1 MDLNAIRKRLGQLQT
16 TNNRTSSLWKPQ
28 PGKTQIRVV
37 PYEFNKD
44 NPFIEL
50 FFHYNLNNRSYLSPI
65 SFGRPDPIEEFA
77 QKLKGS
83 GNKEDYQLSKKLEAK
98 MRTFAPVIVRGEES
112 QGVKFWGFGKTVY
125 QELLSIIAD
134 PDYGDITDPKNGR
147 DVTLEFKTAEETGA
161 SFPSTSIRV
170 KPNQT
175 PITEDSN
182 VLERIK
188 ETQKE
193 ITDIYQELSY
203 EELTNVLNEWLNPDE
218 ESTEETSVKEQP
230 KSENEFDKKLA
241 EDKAKKESANKVQDA
256 SQQFDDLFNN

>member
-1 MDLNAIRKRLGQLQT
+1 MDLNAIRKRLNQLQT

-28 PGKTQIRVV
+28 PGKTQIRIV

-77 QKLKGS
+77 QKLKAS

-134 PDYGDITDPKNGR
+134 PDYGDITDAVNGR
-147 DVTLEFKTAEETGA
+147 DVSVEFISAEESGA
-161 SFPSTSIRV
+161 SFPKTNIRV

-175 PITEDSN
+175 PISDEPS
-182 VLERIK
+182 VLEK
-188 ETQKE
+188 VKTSQKD
-193 ITDIYQELSY
+193 ITEIYQEQSY
-203 EELTNVLNEWLNPDE
+203 EDLTNVLNEWLNPSEEPAEEEKEDTVSTSDLQTSKVKDTSEAFDE
-218 ESTEETSVKEQP
+218 
-230 KSENEFDKKLA
+230 
-241 EDKAKKESANKVQDA
+241 
-256 SQQFDDLFNN
+256 LFNS

>member
-1 MDLNAIRKRLGQLQT
+1 MDLNAIKKRLNQLQT

-28 PGKTQIRVV
+28 PGKTQIRIV
-37 PYEFNKD
+37 PYAFNKD

-83 GNKEDYQLSKKLEAK
+83 GSKEDYQLSRKLEAK
-98 MRTFAPVIVRGEES
+98 MRTFAPVVVRGEEK

-134 PDYGDITDPKNGR
+134 PDYGDITDPVNGR
-147 DVTLEFKTAEETGA
+147 DVVVEFITAEERGA
-161 SFPSTSIRV
+161 SFPKTNIRV

-175 PITEDSN
+175 SISDEPD
-182 VLERIK
+182 VLELVKTQQDIK
-188 ETQKE
+188 E
-193 ITDIYQELSY
+193 IYQELAY
-203 EELTNVLNEWLNPDE
+203 DDLTDVLNEWLNPNED
-218 ESTEETSVKEQP
+218 STETETKEKEVSTSELSSAKVSNTGDAFDELF
-230 KSENEFDKKLA
+230 KS
-241 EDKAKKESANKVQDA
+241 
-256 SQQFDDLFNN
+256 

>member
-37 PYEFNKD
+37 PYAFNKE

-77 QKLKGS
+77 QKLKAS

-134 PDYGDITDPKNGR
+134 PDYGDITDAVNGR
-147 DVTLEFKTAEETGA
+147 DVSVEFISAEESGA
-161 SFPSTSIRV
+161 SFPKTNIRV

-175 PITEDSN
+175 PISDEPA
-182 VLERIK
+182 VLEK
-188 ETQKE
+188 VKTSQKD
-193 ITDIYQELSY
+193 ITEIYQEQSY
-203 EELTNVLNEWLNPDE
+203 DDLTNVLNEWLNPNED
-218 ESTEETSVKEQP
+218 STEEVKQESVSTSDLGTSKVKDT
-230 KSENEFDKKLA
+230 SEAFD
-241 EDKAKKESANKVQDA
+241 E
-256 SQQFDDLFNN
+256 LFNS

>member
-28 PGKTQIRVV
+28 PGNQQIRIV
-37 PYEFNKD
+37 PYAFNKD

-77 QKLKGS
+77 QKLKAS

-112 QGVKFWGFGKTVY
+112 QGVKLWGFGKTVY

-134 PDYGDITDPKNGR
+134 PDYGDISDPINGR
-147 DVTLEFKTAEETGA
+147 DISVEFISAEESGA
-161 SFPSTSIRV
+161 SFPKTNIRV

-175 PITEDSN
+175 PISDEPS
-182 VLERIK
+182 VLELVK
-188 ETQKE
+188 TSQKD
-193 ITDIYQELSY
+193 ITDIYQEQSY
-203 EELTNVLNEWLNPDE
+203 EELTGILNEWLNPSDE
-218 ESTEETSVKEQP
+218 ETK
-230 KSENEFDKKLA
+230 
-241 EDKAKKESANKVQDA
+241 EDKAPSTVATSELETSKVKDTSEA
-256 SQQFDDLFNN
+256 FDELFNS

>member
-1 MDLNAIRKRLGQLQT
+1 M
-16 TNNRTSSLWKPQ
+16 
-28 PGKTQIRVV
+28 
-37 PYEFNKD
+37 PYAFNKD

-77 QKLKGS
+77 QKLKAS

-134 PDYGDITDPKNGR
+134 PDYGDITDAVNGR
-147 DVTLEFKTAEETGA
+147 DVVVEFISAEESGA
-161 SFPSTSIRV
+161 SFPKTNIRV

-175 PITEDSN
+175 PISDEPA
-182 VLERIK
+182 VLEK
-188 ETQKE
+188 VKTSQKD
-193 ITDIYQELSY
+193 ITEIYQEQSY
-203 EELTNVLNEWLNPDE
+203 DDLTNVLNEWLNPNED
-218 ESTEETSVKEQP
+218 STEEVKQESVSTSDLGTSKVKDT
-230 KSENEFDKKLA
+230 SEAFD
-241 EDKAKKESANKVQDA
+241 E
-256 SQQFDDLFNN
+256 LFNS

>member
-1 MDLNAIRKRLGQLQT
+1 MDLNAIKKRLNQLQT

-28 PGKTQIRVV
+28 PGKTQIRIV
-37 PYEFNKD
+37 PYAFNKD

-83 GNKEDYQLSKKLEAK
+83 GSKEDYQLSRKLEAK
-98 MRTFAPVIVRGEES
+98 MRTFAPVVVRGEEK

-134 PDYGDITDPKNGR
+134 PDYGDITDPVNGR
-147 DVTLEFKTAEETGA
+147 DVVVEFITAEESGA
-161 SFPSTSIRV
+161 SFPKTNIRV

-175 PITEDSN
+175 SIPDEPD
-182 VLERIK
+182 VLELVKTQQDIK
-188 ETQKE
+188 E
-193 ITDIYQELSY
+193 IYQELSY
-203 EELTNVLNEWLNPDE
+203 DDLTDVLNEWLNPSEDSSETETKEEVSTSELSSAKVSNTGDAFDE
-218 ESTEETSVKEQP
+218 LF
-230 KSENEFDKKLA
+230 KS
-241 EDKAKKESANKVQDA
+241 
-256 SQQFDDLFNN
+256 

>member
-1 MDLNAIRKRLGQLQT
+1 MDLNAIKKRLNQLQT

-28 PGKTQIRVV
+28 PGKTQIRIV
-37 PYEFNKD
+37 PYAFNKD

-83 GNKEDYQLSKKLEAK
+83 GSKEDYQLSRKLEAK
-98 MRTFAPVIVRGEES
+98 MRTFAPVIVRGEEK

-134 PDYGDITDPKNGR
+134 PDYGDITDPVNGR
-147 DVTLEFKTAEETGA
+147 DVSVEFITAEESGA
-161 SFPSTSIRV
+161 SFPKTNIRV

-175 PITEDSN
+175 PISEEPD
-182 VLERIK
+182 VLELVKTQQDIK
-188 ETQKE
+188 E
-193 ITDIYQELSY
+193 IYQELSY
-203 EELTNVLNEWLNPDE
+203 DDLTEVLNEWLNPSED
-218 ESTEETSVKEQP
+218 STEEPTQEKVSS
-230 KSENEFDKKLA
+230 SELSSAKVSNTGDAFD
-241 EDKAKKESANKVQDA
+241 E
-256 SQQFDDLFNN
+256 LFNS